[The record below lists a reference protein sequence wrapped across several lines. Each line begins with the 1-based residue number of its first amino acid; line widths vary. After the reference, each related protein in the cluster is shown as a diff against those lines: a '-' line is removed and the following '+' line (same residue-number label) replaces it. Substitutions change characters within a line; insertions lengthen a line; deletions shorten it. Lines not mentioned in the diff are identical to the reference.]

1 MFTLEGRTMVITGG
15 AGDNGCAMVNAA
27 LERGMNVAMLSGL
40 HTKAQKAIKEK
51 INPKYHDHII
61 GLAQNPKA
69 KWEENMEAAPEI
81 YETREHMSDIIRYVY
96 EFFGSVDV
104 VVNAKGGHIRYDFD
118 HTDKAIWRHSME
130 VVESAFVNVKNAM
143 PYLLQSKAARVINIT
158 TWDARNGGYF
168 HDPSFAAARGG
179 LEALTYEMAKEL
191 GPRGITSNCILIGQ
205 CEGDVPPETTLSDE
219 EREKML
225 SQIPVGRMMVPQD
238 LVGAFLL
245 LASEESSFINGAR
258 IDLNG
263 GLIVG

>member
-1 MFTLEGRTMVITGG
+1 MVYI
-15 AGDNGCAMVNAA
+15 
-27 LERGMNVAMLSGL
+27 RR
-40 HTKAQKAIKEK
+40 QKAIKEK